1 MSSNVSLSCELIM
14 LMGWLL
20 KNEKKQLGKLIKNAI
35 NHGLAEEIEQLSDQ
49 DYHSM
54 SDQLHATLLDFLLH
68 IEQLLLDQLEE
79 VPVDEQT
86 KLNLTPTLERID
98 PCSIDVKTLWTSLH
112 KVKAELAAKA
122 ASKDEAEK
130 TDAITDATA
139 RRLLYKHILECWN
152 PEGGL
157 N

>member
-1 MSSNVSLSCELIM
+1 M

-35 NHGLAEEIEQLSDQ
+35 NHGLAEEIEQLSDH
-49 DYHSM
+49 DYNTM

-86 KLNLTPTLERID
+86 KANLTPTLERID
-98 PCSIDVKTLWTSLH
+98 PCSIDVKTLWLSLH
-112 KVKAELAAKA
+112 KVKAELAEKAK
-122 ASKDEAEK
+122 SQDEVEK
-130 TDAITDATA
+130 VNTVTDAAA
-139 RRLLYKHILECWN
+139 RRLLYKHILESWN